1 MLIYNSIVIQG
12 LRPFHSFDCQTTED
26 LYKMHMKQAVR
37 DTIHFMKKI
46 QDQILVIFGAS
57 GDLTYRKLV
66 PALFDLYKQK
76 SLPDNFVMLGVARSD
91 FSDDSFREKMIG
103 GIRQFSLSKDA
114 TQSEVDHF
122 ADKLF
127 YLSINT
133 DESKDYAK
141 LTEKLSLLDSEKGTN
156 GNYLFYLST
165 PPNLYPLIPKFLA
178 EQGLNKA
185 KGKIRRIVIE
195 KPFGTDLKS
204 AVYLNKGLLAD
215 YEEDQIYRMDHYLGK
230 ETVQNLLVTR
240 FSNSIYE
247 PLWNRNYIH
256 HVEITA
262 AESLGVEN
270 RGGYYDHS
278 GALRDMIQNH
288 LLQLLALVAMEPPTV
303 IGSDAIRNE
312 KLKVFQAIRPLSQED
327 ILNNVIR
334 GQYTT
339 AKVKGKPQKGYR
351 EEKGVDPDSRTETYV
366 ALKLFVDNWRW
377 GDVPF
382 YIRTGKHLPT
392 RVSEI
397 VIHFRPTPLNLF
409 VDNKEYCNDGNIL
422 VIRIHPDEGIL
433 LKTGMK
439 VPGAGYKVKEVNM
452 DFHYSQLQDTYVPGA
467 YERLLLDAMLGDSTL
482 YTRGDALE
490 AAWRF
495 VQPILDYWQ
504 NNPEAPL
511 YGYPC
516 GSWGPNVA
524 DSLIEGKNMTWRYPC
539 KNLSDDGIYCEL

>member
-1 MLIYNSIVIQG
+1 
-12 LRPFHSFDCQTTED
+12 
-26 LYKMHMKQAVR
+26 
-37 DTIHFMKKI
+37 MKKI
-46 QDQILVIFGAS
+46 KDQVLVIFGAS

-76 SLPDNFVMLGVARSD
+76 SLPDNFVVLGVARSL
-91 FSDDSFREKMIG
+91 FTDDSFREKMIDG
-103 GIRQFSLSKDA
+103 VRQFSGSKEIDDKDVNA
-114 TQSEVDHF
+114 F
-122 ADKLF
+122 AEKLF
-127 YLSINT
+127 YLPINT
-133 DESKDYAK
+133 DNGAEYSK
-141 LTEKLSLLDSEKGTN
+141 LTSRLEEFDEEKGTS

-165 PPNLYPLIPKFLA
+165 PPNLYPLIPRFLA
-178 EQGLNKA
+178 EQGLNK
-185 KGKIRRIVIE
+185 GDDKIRRVVIE
-195 KPFGTDLKS
+195 KPFGSDLKS
-204 AVYLNKGLLAD
+204 AVELNKSLLTD

-262 AESLGVEN
+262 AESLGVEG

-278 GALRDMIQNH
+278 GAMRDMIQNH
-288 LLQLLALVAMEPPTV
+288 LFQLLALVAMEPPTV
-303 IGSDAIRNE
+303 IESDAIRNE
-312 KLKVFQAIRPLSQED
+312 KLKVFQAMRPLTQND
-327 ILNNVIR
+327 IENNVIR
-334 GQYTT
+334 GQYTA
-339 AKVKGKPQKGYR
+339 AKVKRVPQKGYR
-351 EEKGVDPDSRTETYV
+351 EEKEVDPNSRTETYV
-366 ALKLFVDNWRW
+366 AMKMFVDNWRW
-377 GDVPF
+377 GGVPF
-382 YIRTGKHLPT
+382 YVRTGKHLPT

-397 VIHFRPTPLNLF
+397 VIHFKPTPLDLF
-409 VDNKEYCNDGNIL
+409 IDNKEYCSDGNVL

-439 VPGAGYKVKEVNM
+439 VPGNGYRVKEVNM

-490 AAWRF
+490 YAWKF
-495 VQPILDYWQ
+495 VQPILDYWEA
-504 NNPEAPL
+504 NPEAPL

-516 GSWGPNVA
+516 GSWGPDCA
-524 DSLIEGKNMTWRYPC
+524 DALIEGQNMTWRYPC